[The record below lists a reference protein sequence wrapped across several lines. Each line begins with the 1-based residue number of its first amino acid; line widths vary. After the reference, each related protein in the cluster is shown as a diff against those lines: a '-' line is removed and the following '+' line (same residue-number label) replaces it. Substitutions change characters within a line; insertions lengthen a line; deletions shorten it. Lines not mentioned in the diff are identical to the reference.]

1 MSVGAER
8 HNRRGQ
14 AGRVPLGWNNPRVRS
29 IFYQAAVL
37 GSVVAIVWFFA
48 ATAQENLSRLN
59 ISSGFGFLDTT
70 AGFGIIQTL
79 IPYTEQSSY
88 GRAFLVGLLNTLVV
102 AVISIVLS
110 VMLGFFIGVLRLSK
124 NWLIAKIA
132 AGYVEVMRNVPL
144 LLHLFF
150 WYFAV
155 LRPLPGPDNSIEPL
169 PGVFLNNRGII
180 LPEPIFGAVTNMFLL
195 ALAVALAVSVFLLR
209 WARNRQLETGQL
221 FPAWRVSAAL
231 VFILPGIVWL
241 FAGVPFELDFA
252 RHAGFDFEG
261 GMRLLPEFVALVL
274 GLTLYTAGFIAEIV
288 RAGILSVSKGQ
299 REAAAALGLKDS
311 TTLRLVVIPQALRLI
326 IPPLTSQILNLTK
339 NSSLAVAIAYPDLV
353 AVFAGTVLNQ
363 TGQAIEVIALTM
375 AVYLTLS
382 LITSLLMNWYNA
394 RIALKER

>member
-110 VMLGFFIGVLRLSK
+110 VMLGFFIGVMRLSK

-195 ALAVALAVSVFLLR
+195 ALAVALALSVFLLR